1 MAKFYANMIVKG
13 TRTYEQAP
21 DILKEAGQ
29 SRADRDECMAS
40 RLTRGETD

>member
-21 DILKEAGQ
+21 DTLKEAVK
-29 SRADRDECMAS
+29 AALIEMNAWP
-40 RLTRGETD
+40 TA